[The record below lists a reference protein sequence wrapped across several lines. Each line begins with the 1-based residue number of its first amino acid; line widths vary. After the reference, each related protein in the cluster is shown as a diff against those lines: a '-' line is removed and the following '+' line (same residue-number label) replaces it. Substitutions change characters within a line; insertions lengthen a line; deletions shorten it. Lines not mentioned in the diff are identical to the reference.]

1 MPCSRLRVA
10 ALVVGTVVGVSSSA
24 NPPAVANGDWAAFGR
39 TVDNNRYS
47 PLTDITPANVGQLG
61 RVYTKDFLAIDPD
74 TRRGQQSYPLAIG
87 GTLYVTTND
96 ANVFAIDGATGKIL
110 WQHKPKNSAVFKN
123 FGVAANRGLAYCGGK
138 LFILQLDMKVVALRP
153 SDGAVVGELA
163 ISQDVPDATVANN
176 YSETSAAV
184 CANGKLIFGAA
195 GSERGPRG
203 FVMAYTP
210 DLKPAWPTPFWTIPP
225 DRQSWRRASRIIGG
239 GPVWTPVTI
248 DSKTNTVFFGTGS
261 GTPVYFPSMR
271 PGNNPRAAS
280 LIAVDLATGKLKW
293 WQQLIQNDQWEYDV
307 AQPPVVY
314 DGKVGG
320 KTHRIVSVATKEGMW
335 YAFDAV
341 TGKAFHDRVKVLDRV
356 EHPPLKAGQPVVVYP
371 GSIGGL
377 NYSPAAYDPKL
388 NYIYNAAA
396 ETAGVLDPEEADPD
410 AEEAQV
416 PARRHLPRARQRQ
429 LRRLPARAGRI
440 TARSARSTSRPASG
454 SGSSTRRSRSGAVSA

>member
-1 MPCSRLRVA
+1 MLGLCSSLSPQGTGSPCWPAPPSAITCLPSR
-10 ALVVGTVVGVSSSA
+10 
-24 NPPAVANGDWAAFGR
+24 PNGDWPAFGR

-47 PLTDITPANVGQLG
+47 PLTEITPENVDQLG

-74 TRRGQQSYPLAIG
+74 TIRGQQSYPLAIG

-110 WQHKPKNSAVFKN
+110 WQHKPQNSAVFKN
-123 FGVAANRGLAYCGGK
+123 FGVPANRGLAYCGGK

-153 SDGAVVGELA
+153 SDGGVVGELA
-163 ISQDVPDATVANN
+163 ISQDVPDATVADN
-176 YSETSAAV
+176 YSETSAPI

-248 DSKTNTVFFGTGS
+248 DTRR
-261 GTPVYFPSMR
+261 TPSTSAPAPGRPSTSR
-271 PGNNPRAAS
+271 RCGRATTRGP
-280 LIAVDLATGKLKW
+280 LADRRRSRDGRLKW

-314 DGKVGG
+314 NGEGRRPA
-320 KTHRIVSVATKEGMW
+320 HRIVSVATKEGMW
-335 YAFDAV
+335 YAFDA
-341 TGKAFHDRVKVLDRV
+341 A
-356 EHPPLKAGQPVVVYP
+356 
-371 GSIGGL
+371 
-377 NYSPAAYDPKL
+377 
-388 NYIYNAAA
+388 
-396 ETAGVLDPEEADPD
+396 
-410 AEEAQV
+410 
-416 PARRHLPRARQRQ
+416 PARRST
-429 LRRLPARAGRI
+429 
-440 TARSARSTSRPASG
+440 TASR
-454 SGSSTRRSRSGAVSA
+454 